1 MKFLMLALAAVAS
14 IASVSMTASTAEAK
28 TVYVTEKVC
37 TGGESGTECQLVTYK
52 VRPAS
57 GKVTVA
63 GCQSPELDVTPCAPA
78 ANGVPAWLQAFNSW
92 FGNRGP
98 AVQPEAP

>member
-1 MKFLMLALAAVAS
+1 MLALVAVAS
-14 IASVSMTASTAEAK
+14 FAAVNAEAK

-37 TGGESGTECQLVTYK
+37 DRGESGTQCQMVTYK

-63 GCQSPELDVTPCAPA
+63 GCQSAELDVTPCAPA
-78 ANGVPAWLQAFNSW
+78 AYGVPAWIRAFSSW
-92 FGNRGP
+92 FGTGGP

>member
-1 MKFLMLALAAVAS
+1 MKFLMLALVAAGS
-14 IASVSMTASTAEAK
+14 IASVSMAEAK

-37 TGGESGTECQLVTYK
+37 TGGESGTECQMVTYK
-52 VRPAS
+52 VRPET

-63 GCQSPELDVTPCAPA
+63 SCQSAELEVTACAPA
-78 ANGVPAWLQAFNSW
+78 AYGVPAWLQAFSNW
-92 FGNRGP
+92 FGNGGP